1 MSEIKRVLTRPRFWL
16 ALLLLAIPGL
26 VLTLSAYLA
35 NNQTDTTVIESEY
48 LVKVERQYGQ
58 MLEKAE
64 EARKV
69 SIFNDPNSFSWRNI
83 EKTLQDFAGF
93 QDLQLSP
100 VRSRAFQIFYNTL
113 AADLCLGIW
122 MLFVVFILLQE
133 RMTGLWPIIHAL
145 PGGRLRLA
153 LQRMVI
159 LAGASLLGVL
169 VIDGLR
175 WLTCNLLY
183 NAFADWTQPV
193 QAIMGFNKIP
203 ELISIG
209 QFALTYSIIR
219 AALLFL
225 FGLLLLL
232 LLLIAKIQL
241 AVIGFTIIFAAEAH
255 LYFSIGDNSRWLWLR
270 GINLVNLIH
279 PLPLLS
285 NYMNLQVFSHLV
297 TLKVFSL
304 LSFLMTGLVLLAVV
318 VLLLACQSPYQS
330 VKMTWIHRHGRIWP
344 RQKRNRKDYKP
355 LWLWAVHQQVVRS
368 LGWLLIPLVIL
379 FFSVVYQPAQLG
391 SSLSDQ
397 AARLYFER
405 WSGTVGEAELLEIAQ
420 EADSLDNQMR
430 SLQAGKSGDSDSTR
444 LQYERRLLQGQLDG
458 LKQVQ
463 ETISQQQVLDH
474 QTIRLV
480 NPFPYRVLWD
490 LKSVAWQR
498 ESGLI
503 IMAAFLLFTAG
514 LFSADQQGSTA
525 ALLHSLPDGRQRLV
539 LSRLAGAICL
549 SSVFSLIC
557 MLIVM
562 IRQFRVSGFP
572 SMLADRLTTLPW
584 FSAACGNLPIWSG
597 LVFFFAV
604 NLIMQTSVL
613 LLALWLGSLKGL
625 GVAQTILVQ
634 LVLFVLPAIL
644 LLNSAYQAGLLTILA
659 ITSAWS
665 TLVYHP
671 WVLLIWLVIALS
683 AVIDLLRRYGRQ
695 RP

>member
-1 MSEIKRVLTRPRFWL
+1 
-16 ALLLLAIPGL
+16 
-26 VLTLSAYLA
+26 
-35 NNQTDTTVIESEY
+35 
-48 LVKVERQYGQ
+48 
-58 MLEKAE
+58 
-64 EARKV
+64 
-69 SIFNDPNSFSWRNI
+69 
-83 EKTLQDFAGF
+83 
-93 QDLQLSP
+93 
-100 VRSRAFQIFYNTL
+100 
-113 AADLCLGIW
+113 
-122 MLFVVFILLQE
+122 
-133 RMTGLWPIIHAL
+133 
-145 PGGRLRLA
+145 
-153 LQRMVI
+153 
-159 LAGASLLGVL
+159 
-169 VIDGLR
+169 
-175 WLTCNLLY
+175 
-183 NAFADWTQPV
+183 
-193 QAIMGFNKIP
+193 
-203 ELISIG
+203 
-209 QFALTYSIIR
+209 
-219 AALLFL
+219 
-225 FGLLLLL
+225 
-232 LLLIAKIQL
+232 
-241 AVIGFTIIFAAEAH
+241 
-255 LYFSIGDNSRWLWLR
+255 
-270 GINLVNLIH
+270 
-279 PLPLLS
+279 
-285 NYMNLQVFSHLV
+285 
-297 TLKVFSL
+297 
-304 LSFLMTGLVLLAVV
+304 
-318 VLLLACQSPYQS
+318 
-330 VKMTWIHRHGRIWP
+330 
-344 RQKRNRKDYKP
+344 
-355 LWLWAVHQQVVRS
+355 
-368 LGWLLIPLVIL
+368 
-379 FFSVVYQPAQLG
+379 
-391 SSLSDQ
+391 
-397 AARLYFER
+397 
-405 WSGTVGEAELLEIAQ
+405 
-420 EADSLDNQMR
+420 
-430 SLQAGKSGDSDSTR
+430 
-444 LQYERRLLQGQLDG
+444 LQGQLDG

-625 GVAQTILVQ
+625 GVAQTILVL